1 MPDALTYE
9 QLLVLVGELS
19 ARVAGQDR
27 IIGEQ
32 ADRIAELERR
42 LGADSSNSSRPR
54 PRMRRGTRCGRS
66 GVRRGPARGGVFPI
80 LLTPI

>member
-32 ADRIAELERR
+32 ADWTVPDLV
-42 LGADSSNSSRPR
+42 DTWS
-54 PRMRRGTRCGRS
+54 
-66 GVRRGPARGGVFPI
+66 
-80 LLTPI
+80 